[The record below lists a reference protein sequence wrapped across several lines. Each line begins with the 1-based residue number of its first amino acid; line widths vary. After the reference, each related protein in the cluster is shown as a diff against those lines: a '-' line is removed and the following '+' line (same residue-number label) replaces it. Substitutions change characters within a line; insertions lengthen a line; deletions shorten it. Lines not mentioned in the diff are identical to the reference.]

1 MPIGVI
7 GCGSR
12 FCSSCPYPF
21 GSDLCEEQNGEI
33 IEGDLDEKIGGIT
46 LDPDTPE
53 NRKFWAGKIGMFADP
68 DLFYLVRKRR
78 AEAIECKE

>member
-1 MPIGVI
+1 MKDIRKLRLVIPTEEKQLIGVY
-7 GCGSR
+7 GS
-12 FCSSCPYPF
+12 
-21 GSDLCEEQNGEI
+21 E
-33 IEGDLDEKIGGIT
+33 EKIGGIT

-68 DLFYLVRKRR
+68 DLFYMVRKRR